1 MTSQITSEI
10 EQLREQVRFHDRK
23 YYVEAKPEITDLEY
37 DRLLQRLVQLEKA
50 HPELITPDSPTQ
62 RIGDA
67 PVPHLEQVP
76 HRVPMLSI
84 ENTYSLEELLDFGQ
98 KTEKALGGP
107 AEWVV
112 ELKVDG
118 VAVSIIYEEGLLAR
132 ALTRGNGT
140 VGDDITHNIRTIPDI
155 PLRLSGGEFPPLLEI
170 RGEIYMRN
178 QDLVT
183 LNQRQAAAGLE
194 PYANTRN
201 VTAGSIR
208 LLDPRIC
215 AERNLHVYCHGTG
228 YCEGLQSAT
237 HMQFLELVGALGL
250 PPTPHVRCFPSIAAA
265 AEYCQSVIEELGDL
279 DFEVD
284 GLVVK
289 LNRFDQ
295 REQLG
300 ARSKSPR
307 WVAAY
312 KWEKYEAP
320 TRLDAIELQV
330 GKTGAV
336 TPVAILQP
344 VELAGTTV
352 SRASLHNA
360 EEIARKDIRIGD
372 TVIVEKA
379 GKIIPH
385 IVRVEKHLRS
395 GQETGFEFPDNC
407 PACNEPLL
415 QDEGGVYIRCPNW
428 GCPAQVRE
436 RLRFFASRP
445 AMDIEGLGD
454 KLVDQLVAAELV
466 RDYGDLY
473 RLQRPELLKLD
484 RMGEKSADKLLAA
497 IASSKQRGLE
507 RLLTGLSIRH
517 VGTTVAKILAKRFQ
531 TLDQLAAA
539 TAEELSQVDEIGTV
553 IAESVAQFFRS
564 PVGQSIV
571 DDFRQLQLDFAAT
584 APHVPQLSKKLAG
597 QIVVVTG
604 TLPSLSREEAHQLV
618 EQHGGKTSGSV
629 SKKTTLLLAG
639 DEAGSKLQKAQ
650 ELGIRILDET
660 EFRALLEE
668 SARQ

>member
-1 MTSQITSEI
+1 MTSQSAREI
-10 EQLREQVRFHDRK
+10 EQLREQIRFHDRK
-23 YYVEAKPEITDLEY
+23 YYVEAQPVISDLEY
-37 DRLLQRLVQLEKA
+37 DRLLQRLRQLELA
-50 HPELITPDSPTQ
+50 HPELVTPDSPTQ

-67 PVPHLEQVP
+67 PVPHLEQVA

-84 ENTYSLEELLDFGQ
+84 ENTYSLEELIEFGT
-98 KTEKALGGP
+98 KTEKSLGGP

-112 ELKVDG
+112 ELKIDG
-118 VAVSIIYEEGLLAR
+118 VAVSIIYEQGQLLR

-140 VGDDITHNIRTIPDI
+140 VGDDITHNVRTIPDI
-155 PLRLSGGEFPPLLEI
+155 PLRLSGESVPPLLEI
-170 RGEIYMRN
+170 RGEVYMRN
-178 QDLVT
+178 EDLVT
-183 LNQRQAAAGLE
+183 LNQRQATAGLE

-215 AERNLHVYCHGTG
+215 AERNLHVFCHGTG
-228 YCEGLQSAT
+228 YCEGLEATT
-237 HMQFLELVGALGL
+237 HMQFLDLVAALGL
-250 PPTPHVRCFPSIAAA
+250 PPTPHVRCFSSISAA
-265 AEYCQSVIEELGDL
+265 AEYCQTVIEELADL

-320 TRLDAIELQV
+320 TQLEMIELQV
-330 GKTGAV
+330 GKTGAI
-336 TPVAILQP
+336 TPVANLKPI
-344 VELAGTTV
+344 ELAGTTV

-360 EEIARKDIRIGD
+360 EEITRKDIRIGD

-395 GQETGFEFPDNC
+395 GNETVFEFPRTC
-407 PACNEPLL
+407 PACGELL
-415 QDEGGVYIRCPNW
+415 VQDEGGVYIRCPNW
-428 GCPAQVRE
+428 NCPAQIRE

-454 KLVDQLVAAELV
+454 KLVEQLVSAGLV
-466 RDYGDLY
+466 RNYGDLY
-473 RLQRPELLKLD
+473 RLDKAQLLQLD
-484 RMGEKSADKLLAA
+484 RMGEKSAEKLLGA
-497 IASSKQRGLE
+497 IAASKQRGLE

-517 VGTTVAKILAKRFQ
+517 VGTTVARILAKRFQ
-531 TLDQLAAA
+531 TLDRLAAQ

-564 PVGQSIV
+564 PVGQEIV
-571 DDFRQLQLDFAAT
+571 RDFRELELDFSAAT
-584 APHVPQLSKKLAG
+584 TQAPLLSDKLAG

-604 TLPSLSREEAHQLV
+604 TLPSLSRDEAHALI

-639 DEAGSKLQKAQ
+639 EEAGSKLQKAKD
-650 ELGIRILDET
+650 LGVKIVDEA
-660 EFRALLEE
+660 EFRALLEI
-668 SARQ
+668 